1 MTVFAQSGLLGLGS
15 GALISL
21 LGIGL
26 VLVYRGSGT
35 INFAQGSFAL
45 LGAYVVHELRE
56 NQGMPA
62 LPAVAVAAI
71 LLAAVGVLVQLLLMR
86 PLRARSPLV
95 RVIATLGVLS
105 IIQQSVTIRY
115 TGQQL
120 SVATTLPEEPVHL
133 GSVIVGQQS
142 FWLAGIAVG
151 VTAVLTVL
159 SSRTR
164 LGLAVSAAAANQRA
178 AAALGFS
185 PDALACGTW
194 ALGGALA
201 GLAGAFFPSLTSDY
215 LSVNSLAFTIIPA
228 LAAALLGGFRSYPL
242 VLVGGLLIGV
252 IQSECTH
259 YVQTTGV
266 SDAVP
271 FLVIVLVLVVRGQGL
286 PVRGSTADRLPAV
299 GAAVRSPL
307 YALGLAAVL
316 AVLAA
321 TVLPTDWNV
330 ALVSSMSAAMI
341 ALSVVVV
348 TGYAG
353 QLSLAQFA
361 LGGVGAFAAGRLV
374 SNHGWPFEAAV
385 PLGVATAVVV
395 GFVFGLPALRTRGV
409 NLAVVTLGLGF
420 ASWSLLFNSTDFT
433 GRNRGTPIAPQTLL
447 GIPIDPVLHP
457 GNYAA
462 LCVVSVAVVAV
473 AVANLRRG
481 RSGRRLLVVRA
492 NERAAA
498 SLGISVIQSKLYAFS
513 LGAAIAGLG
522 GILYAFSFSAIQY
535 TTLFDP
541 FTSITILTLAVIGGI
556 GYVSGPLYG
565 STIAAAG
572 VGALVLS
579 KAFDSVEEYL
589 PLVGGVLLLLLLLSA
604 PDGLAGRNIAVARQL
619 RARLLRN
626 RVVTSSRTSVPLGDP
641 GDAGTVPARALEI
654 RNVTVR
660 FGGVVALDNVDLTV
674 PPATVIGILGPNGAG
689 KTTLIDAVTGYAQPA
704 TGSVSLGGRDIG
716 TLSPHLRAREGLCRS
731 FQSLELFDDMT
742 VRENLLAAADSHDR
756 LAWLLDLVRPG
767 DDQLPAGVARA
778 VRDMGLADVLD
789 VKAESLSY
797 GQRRSVAIAR
807 SLATEPSVLLLDE
820 PAAGLDEDESRALG
834 ELLRRLADE
843 RGIGVLL
850 IEHDVAMVMR
860 TADRVLVL
868 EFGREIAE
876 GTPSEIRSDPVVAA
890 AYLGTRAS
898 HETTSAVS
906 RT

>member
-1 MTVFAQSGLLGLGS
+1 M
-15 GALISL
+15 
-21 LGIGL
+21 
-26 VLVYRGSGT
+26 
-35 INFAQGSFAL
+35 
-45 LGAYVVHELRE
+45 
-56 NQGMPA
+56 
-62 LPAVAVAAI
+62 
-71 LLAAVGVLVQLLLMR
+71 
-86 PLRARSPLV
+86 
-95 RVIATLGVLS
+95 
-105 IIQQSVTIRY
+105 
-115 TGQQL
+115 
-120 SVATTLPEEPVHL
+120 
-133 GSVIVGQQS
+133 
-142 FWLAGIAVG
+142 
-151 VTAVLTVL
+151 
-159 SSRTR
+159 
-164 LGLAVSAAAANQRA
+164 
-178 AAALGFS
+178 
-185 PDALACGTW
+185 
-194 ALGGALA
+194 
-201 GLAGAFFPSLTSDY
+201 
-215 LSVNSLAFTIIPA
+215 
-228 LAAALLGGFRSYPL
+228 
-242 VLVGGLLIGV
+242 LVGGLLIGV

>member
-1 MTVFAQSGLLGLGS
+1 MTVFAQFGFLGLGG
-15 GALISL
+15 GALIAL

-71 LLAAVGVLVQLLLMR
+71 LLAAVGVLVHLLLMR

-142 FWLAGIAVG
+142 FWLAGIAVA

-201 GLAGAFFPSLTSDY
+201 GLAGAFFPSLTGDY
-215 LSVNSLAFTIIPA
+215 LSANSLAFTIIAA

-266 SDAVP
+266 PDSVP

-385 PLGVATAVVV
+385 PLGVATAVAV

-462 LCVVSVAVVAV
+462 LCVVSFAVVAV

-513 LGAAIAGLG
+513 LGAAIAGFG

-579 KAFDSVEEYL
+579 KAFGSVEEYL

-619 RARLLRN
+619 RD
-626 RVVTSSRTSVPLGDP
+626 RVVTSRRTPSRTPIPLGDP

-704 TGSVSLGGRDIG
+704 AGSVSLGGRDIG

-756 LAWLLDLVRPG
+756 LAWLRDLVRPG

-778 VRDMGLADVLD
+778 VRDMGLEDVLD

>member
-1 MTVFAQSGLLGLGS
+1 MTVFAQFGLLGLGS
-15 GALISL
+15 GALIAL

-45 LGAYVVHELRE
+45 LGAYVVHELRD
-56 NQGMPA
+56 NQGMPVV
-62 LPAVAVAAI
+62 PAVAIAAI
-71 LLAAVGVLVQLLLMR
+71 MLAAVGVLVQILLMR

-142 FWLAGIAVG
+142 FWLTGIAV
-151 VTAVLTVL
+151 VITAVLTVL

-164 LGLAVSAAAANQRA
+164 MGLAVSAAAANQRA

-185 PDALACGTW
+185 SDALACGTW

-201 GLAGAFFPSLTSDY
+201 GLAGAFFPSLSSDY
-215 LSVNSLAFTIIPA
+215 LSVNALAFTIIAA

-259 YVQTTGV
+259 YVRTTGV
-266 SDAVP
+266 PDSVP

-286 PVRGSTADRLPAV
+286 PVRGSTADRLPTV
-299 GAAVRSPL
+299 SAAVRSPQ
-307 YALGLAAVL
+307 YALGLAAGL

-321 TVLPTDWNV
+321 AVLPTDWNV

-361 LGGVGAFAAGRLV
+361 LGGVGAFTAGRLV

-385 PLGVATAVVV
+385 PLGVAAAVAV

-433 GRNRGTPIAPQTLL
+433 GRNRGTPLSPQTLL

-462 LCVVSVAVVAV
+462 LCVASVAVVAV

-481 RSGRRLLVVRA
+481 RSGRRLLAVRA

-579 KAFDSVEEYL
+579 KAFGSVEEYL

-619 RARLLRN
+619 RDRI
-626 RVVTSSRTSVPLGDP
+626 VPSGRAPLALGDP
-641 GDAGTVPARALEI
+641 RDAGTVPARALEI

-660 FGGVVALDNVDLTV
+660 FGGVIALDNVDLTV

-704 TGSVSLGGRDIG
+704 TGSVFLGGHDIG

-742 VRENLLAAADSHDR
+742 VRENLLAAADPHDR
-756 LAWLLDLVRPG
+756 RAWLRDLVRPG
-767 DDQLPAGVARA
+767 GDQLPAGAARA
-778 VRDMGLADVLD
+778 VRDMGLEDVLD

-807 SLATEPSVLLLDE
+807 SLAAGPSVLLLDE

-868 EFGREIAE
+868 ESGREIAE

-890 AYLGTRAS
+890 AYLGSRAT
-898 HETTSAVS
+898 HETTSAAPHN
-906 RT
+906 

>member
-1 MTVFAQSGLLGLGS
+1 MTVFAQFGLLGLGS
-15 GALISL
+15 GALIAL

-45 LGAYVVHELRE
+45 LGAYVVHELRD

-62 LPAVAVAAI
+62 VPAVAIAAI
-71 LLAAVGVLVQLLLMR
+71 MLAAVGVLVQILLMR

-105 IIQQSVTIRY
+105 VIQQSVTIRY

-142 FWLAGIAVG
+142 FWLTGIAVA
-151 VTAVLTVL
+151 VTAGLTVL

-201 GLAGAFFPSLTSDY
+201 GLAGAFFPSLTGDY
-215 LSVNSLAFTIIPA
+215 LSVNALAFTIIAA

-259 YVQTTGV
+259 YVRTTGV
-266 SDAVP
+266 PDSVP

-299 GAAVRSPL
+299 SAAARSPL
-307 YALGLAAVL
+307 YALGLAAGL

-321 TVLPTDWNV
+321 AVLPTDWNV

-385 PLGVATAVVV
+385 PLGVATAVAV
-395 GFVFGLPALRTRGV
+395 GFGFGLPALRTRGV

-433 GRNRGTPIAPQTLL
+433 GRNRGTPLSPQTLL

-457 GNYAA
+457 GSYAA
-462 LCVVSVAVVAV
+462 LCVVSLAVVAV

-481 RSGRRLLVVRA
+481 RSGRRLLAVRA

-572 VGALVLS
+572 LGALLLS
-579 KAFDSVEEYL
+579 KAFGSVEEYL

-619 RARLLRN
+619 RHRI
-626 RVVTSSRTSVPLGDP
+626 VPSGRALGGP
-641 GDAGTVPARALEI
+641 RDAGTVPARALEI

-704 TGSVSLGGRDIG
+704 AGSVSLGGRDIG

-742 VRENLLAAADSHDR
+742 VRENLLAAADPHDR
-756 LAWLLDLVRPG
+756 RAWLRDLVRPG
-767 DDQLPAGVARA
+767 GDQLPAGVVRA
-778 VRDMGLADVLD
+778 VRDMGLEDVLD

-807 SLATEPSVLLLDE
+807 SLAAGPSVLLLDE
-820 PAAGLDEDESRALG
+820 PAAGLDQDESRALG

-868 EFGREIAE
+868 ESGRQIAQ

-890 AYLGTRAS
+890 AYLGSRAT
-898 HETTSAVS
+898 HETTSAAPHN
-906 RT
+906 

>member
-1 MTVFAQSGLLGLGS
+1 
-15 GALISL
+15 
-21 LGIGL
+21 
-26 VLVYRGSGT
+26 
-35 INFAQGSFAL
+35 
-45 LGAYVVHELRE
+45 
-56 NQGMPA
+56 
-62 LPAVAVAAI
+62 
-71 LLAAVGVLVQLLLMR
+71 
-86 PLRARSPLV
+86 
-95 RVIATLGVLS
+95 
-105 IIQQSVTIRY
+105 
-115 TGQQL
+115 
-120 SVATTLPEEPVHL
+120 
-133 GSVIVGQQS
+133 
-142 FWLAGIAVG
+142 
-151 VTAVLTVL
+151 
-159 SSRTR
+159 
-164 LGLAVSAAAANQRA
+164 
-178 AAALGFS
+178 LGFS